1 MPGRCA
7 VAKAAAQCVKHCGHN
22 AAMPLPPHSD
32 PAVPA
37 ARARLSLT
45 ARLTLLFAAGSCV
58 VLMALGTLINGLIE
72 RHFEDLDRG
81 ILQAKLM
88 EAHHALARVDGTTD
102 LAHLPHL
109 LSDAATGHHDL
120 TMQITGP
127 DGRLLLA
134 SAHGEFGG
142 SWKPAPVAPGTTPAL
157 STWFA
162 NGHQYRGLVA
172 EIPTSIAGATRLQV
186 AVAVDIAHH
195 QVFMDALMQTLW
207 LFVAG
212 AALATGLLG
221 WFAASRG
228 LAPLKA
234 MRTHAASVTAH
245 KLDQRLA
252 TDAVPVELAELAA
265 TLNAM
270 LARLEEAFRR
280 LSDFSSDIAHE
291 LRTPVSNLMTQTQVA
306 LSRPRDAAEYRTV
319 LESNAEELERL
330 ARMIADM
337 LFLAQADNAQ
347 ATASALAQYERVD
360 LATETRALFEFYEAL
375 AEDHGVR
382 LGLQGQ
388 ARVQGDR
395 LMLRRAMSNLLSN
408 ALRYTPRGASVQ
420 VRLAHAGDQIQ
431 IDVDNPGP
439 TIAPEH
445 LPHLFERFYRAD
457 PSRQSASGEGTG
469 LGLAITQAIVHA
481 HGGQIAVTSAH
492 GHTCFTITLSL
503 R

>member
-1 MPGRCA
+1 MA
-7 VAKAAAQCVKHCGHN
+7 
-22 AAMPLPPHSD
+22 PPASQ
-32 PAVPA
+32 ATGS
-37 ARARLSLT
+37 RQLSLT
-45 ARLTLLFAAGSCV
+45 ARLTLLFAIGSSA
-58 VLMALGTLINGLIE
+58 VLLTLGWLISGSIE
-72 RHFEDLDRG
+72 RHFEDLDREA
-81 ILQAKLM
+81 LQAKLSM
-88 EAHHALARVDGTTD
+88 ARHAIASVNGASSSADL

-127 DGRLLLA
+127 DGRLLLP

-142 SWKPAPVAPGTTPAL
+142 DWRPIPSTPGAAPAL
-157 STWFA
+157 SSWFA
-162 NGHQYRGLVA
+162 NGRQYRGLVA
-172 EIPTSIAGATRLQV
+172 EVPTNIAGATPLQV

-234 MRTHAASVTAH
+234 MRARAAGVTAH
-245 KLDQRLA
+245 RLDQRLA
-252 TDAVPVELAELAA
+252 TEAVPAELAELAA

-306 LSRPRDAAEYRTV
+306 LSHPRDATEYRTI

-347 ATASALAQYERVD
+347 ATAKGLAHHEPVD
-360 LATETRALFEFYEAL
+360 LAAETRALFEFYEAL
-375 AEDHGVR
+375 AEDRGVR
-382 LGLQGQ
+382 LELQGQ
-388 ARVQGDR
+388 AQTQGDR
-395 LMLRRAMSNLLSN
+395 LMLRRALSNLFSN
-408 ALRYTPRGASVQ
+408 ALRYTPRGGGVQ
-420 VRLAHAGDQIQ
+420 VRLTQDADHAHIA
-431 IDVDNPGP
+431 VDNPGP

-469 LGLAITQAIVHA
+469 LGLAITQAIVLA
-481 HGGQIAVTSAH
+481 HGGQIDVASVQ